1 MPFTRFQSL
10 MALVILTT
18 IKINAMTNISIY
30 KKINYYE
37 KFIFDAKNIHGEK
50 FDYSLVNYVNA
61 HTKIKIIC
69 PTHGVFE
76 QTPNNHLSGNGCP
89 KCKGDKQRILKQS
102 NKVEFVTKAD
112 KIHGENYDYS
122 LVEYIKSSIK
132 VKIICPTH
140 GEFEQIPYSHLS
152 GKGCPKCKGD
162 KSRILNQSNT
172 EEFLTKANLIHGA
185 KFDYSLVDY
194 KNARIKVKII
204 CPIHGVFE
212 QTPNNHLSRRGCP
225 KCKGDKQRILNTQ
238 KWCENYDT
246 GTLYLLRCFNDIEE
260 FLKIGVTSRNINERY
275 SNKILMPYD
284 YEILYEFNGDSI
296 IVSDLEQYIKS
307 NFIYYKPNIYFGGA
321 TTETLHI
328 SQQNLILE
336 YIKRNSTSKNIDIT
350 LIFIYKRLMNVSLYK
365 DVVLSLTSS

>member
-1 MPFTRFQSL
+1 MPNT
-10 MALVILTT
+10 
-18 IKINAMTNISIY
+18 SIY
-30 KKINYYE
+30 KKSTKLKTTE
-37 KFIFDAKNIHGEK
+37 QFIIDAK
-50 FDYSLVNYVNA
+50 
-61 HTKIKIIC
+61 
-69 PTHGVFE
+69 
-76 QTPNNHLSGNGCP
+76 
-89 KCKGDKQRILKQS
+89 
-102 NKVEFVTKAD
+102 
-112 KIHGENYDYS
+112 KIHNNKYDYS
-122 LVEYIKSSIK
+122 LVDYINNKSK

-246 GTLYLLRCFNDIEE
+246 GTLYLLRCYNDIEE
-260 FLKIGVTSRNINERY
+260 FLKIGITSKTVADRY
-275 SNKILMPYD
+275 KQNGYMPYN
-284 YEILYEFNGDSI
+284 YEILYEFNGNSKV
-296 IVSDLEQYIKS
+296 VSDLEQYIKS
-307 NFIYYKPNIYFGGA
+307 NFIYYKPVIHFDGA

-328 SQQNLILE
+328 SQQNNIFDYLNSVSSFRILIEPLALE
-336 YIKRNSTSKNIDIT
+336 MYCY
-350 LIFIYKRLMNVSLYK
+350 L
-365 DVVLSLTSS
+365 